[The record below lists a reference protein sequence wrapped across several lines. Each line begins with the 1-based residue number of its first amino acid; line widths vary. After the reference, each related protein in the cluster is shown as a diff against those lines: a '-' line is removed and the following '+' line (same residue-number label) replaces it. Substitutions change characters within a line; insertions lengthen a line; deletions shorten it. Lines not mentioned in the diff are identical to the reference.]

1 MTRSWPR
8 ESATGRF
15 TPVADALQG
24 YLDRT
29 GLAESLERLE
39 AVEQWAG
46 AVGAQVSRVT
56 RAVEVRGDE
65 LVVEVLSSAW
75 IAELSMMRTLIL
87 ERLNSARSGPP
98 IGSIRFRLAES
109 SSGAGTGMKRQV
121 RIKDIGVKE

>member
-1 MTRSWPR
+1 MTGPWPR
-8 ESATGRF
+8 QAAKSRF

-39 AVEQWAG
+39 AVEEWADV
-46 AVGAQVSRVT
+46 VGARVSRVT
-56 RAVEVRGDE
+56 RAVEVRGDA

-87 ERLNSARSGPP
+87 ERLNSARTGPP
-98 IGSIRFRLAES
+98 VGSIRFRLAETS
-109 SSGAGTGMKRQV
+109 RGVGAGKGDK
-121 RIKDIGVKE
+121 